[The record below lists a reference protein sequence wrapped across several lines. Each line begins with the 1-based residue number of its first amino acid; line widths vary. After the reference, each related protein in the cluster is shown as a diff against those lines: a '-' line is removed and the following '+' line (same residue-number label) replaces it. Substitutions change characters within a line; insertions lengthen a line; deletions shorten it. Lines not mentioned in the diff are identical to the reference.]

1 MPTPLTARRPLARRR
16 GGQAGQAS
24 VELLATVP
32 AVLVVGML
40 VWQLALAGHAAWA
53 CANAARVAA
62 RAHIVGRDAGAAAR
76 SALPRHLRH
85 GLRVDDSRE
94 DGAVRVRVRVPL
106 LVPGHAGPVSVSAAA
121 ALGGRR

>member
-1 MPTPLTARRPLARRR
+1 MSIPRPAPRH
-16 GGQAGQAS
+16 GDAGQAS

-32 AVLVVGML
+32 AVLIVGLL

-62 RAHIVGRDAGAAAR
+62 RAGAVGRDARAAAR

-85 GLRVDDSRE
+85 GLRVHESSGG
-94 DGAVRVRVRVPL
+94 GAVRVRVRVALLLPGRPGPL
-106 LVPGHAGPVSVSAAA
+106 SVSAAA
-121 ALGGRR
+121 DLGGGG